1 MKFELSPFP
10 EVTSNTQRWWDFLV
24 KRLNYRT
31 RVSSIKAGPSTATA
45 DLTLTLSPQA
55 PIGAT
60 QRFAVWGVTAANAN
74 SKSVRLD
81 KTVGG
86 VVTTGLWT
94 STSAALNNIPFLL
107 RGEVIRTSTTEL
119 AISLTIETSSALLSR
134 EMDIEYAIADLL
146 TINLLSSPDWIV
158 YGKRIENLEDS

>member
-1 MKFELSPFP
+1 MKFELAPFP
-10 EVTSNTQRWWDFLV
+10 DITPRTQRWYDFLV

-31 RVSSIKAGPSTATA
+31 RVSSVKAGPSTATA

-86 VVTTGLWT
+86 VVTTGIWT
-94 STSAALNNIPFLL
+94 STSAALNNISFLL
-107 RGEVIRTSTTEL
+107 RGEVIRTSSTQL
-119 AISLTIETSSALLSR
+119 AICLVIETSSALLSR
-134 EMDIEYAIADLL
+134 EMDTEYGTADSF
-146 TINLLSSPDWIV
+146 TINLLSSPDWTV